1 MLHFMPCLGVKSASH
16 ARSGTAPTSMAS
28 SAAEKILRTGGFGD
42 PLSAQPAAIA
52 DDEVRMYL
60 AYGGSWGF
68 SVSKECHRERLLG
81 RTPRALHV
89 WSNLWCI
96 L

>member
-1 MLHFMPCLGVKSASH
+1 
-16 ARSGTAPTSMAS
+16 MAS

-42 PLSAQPAAIA
+42 PLLAQPAAIA

-68 SVSKECHRERLLG
+68 SSKQG
-81 RTPRALHV
+81 M
-89 WSNLWCI
+89 SS
-96 L
+96 